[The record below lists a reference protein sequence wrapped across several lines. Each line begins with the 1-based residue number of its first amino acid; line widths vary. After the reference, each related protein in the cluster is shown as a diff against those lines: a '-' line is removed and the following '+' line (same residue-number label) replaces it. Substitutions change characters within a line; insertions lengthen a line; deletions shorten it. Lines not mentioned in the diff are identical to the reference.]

1 MGPLRVI
8 LREVSVQVLCPF
20 LNWIVCLRGLE
31 SCEFLYILEI
41 KTFCQNYHWQNIFSV
56 MFGSLYILLMFLF
69 AVYQLFNLFKSH
81 LFVLSFISLVLRDIS
96 VKTLLHGISE
106 ISLPIF
112 FSKIFMVSW
121 HIWVFYPP
129 SIYFC
134 VWYKL
139 VVKFQVFAC
148 SYPDLPASF
157 VEEAVFTPFYASAS
171 FVEY

>member
-1 MGPLRVI
+1 MFMGPLRVI

-106 ISLPIF
+106 IFLYSPLELLWCCDLYLSL
-112 FSKIFMVSW
+112 FSILSLCLCMM
-121 HIWVFYPP
+121 
-129 SIYFC
+129 
-134 VWYKL
+134 
-139 VVKFQVFAC
+139 
-148 SYPDLPASF
+148 
-157 VEEAVFTPFYASAS
+157 
-171 FVEY
+171 